1 MAKEIVRKNAKQ
13 IKEKSQ
19 SNEQVQTKH
28 KETKKVNLLG
38 ETDEKR
44 NCEENSKK
52 KQKDVCL

>member
-28 KETKKVNLLG
+28 KETKN
-38 ETDEKR
+38 
-44 NCEENSKK
+44 KK
-52 KQKDVCL
+52 